1 MEAENEFVFEAPK
14 SAHRKIDE
22 VGNEDEFGA
31 KDYSTDLQ
39 LKQDHNNRPLW
50 VGADGHIFLE
60 AFSPV
65 YKHAVDFLIT
75 ISEVKCTFLLFNLT

>member
-1 MEAENEFVFEAPK
+1 MDGENDFAFEAPK

-22 VGNEDEFGA
+22 EGEEDEFGA
-31 KDYSTDLQ
+31 KDYSKDIQ
-39 LKQDHNNRPLW
+39 LKQDHANRPLW
-50 VGADGHIFLE
+50 VGSDGHIFLE

-75 ISEVKCTFLLFNLT
+75 ISEV